1 MLTENYY
8 DSGYI
13 YNTGVKAR
21 DIQVLA
27 FMRQFKYSSD
37 KLGRGL
43 GGPSRVQ
50 GVFSQYTTKQNG
62 GGNSD
67 IINTNPIPKNGCYR
81 FVRTDHILHFSQT
94 SPRSR
99 YKRYIYRLINRH
111 RIRKRLKK
119 IQHLLRKVS
128 YTFNLI

>member
-1 MLTENYY
+1 MLTESYY

-27 FMRQFKYSSD
+27 FMRQFKESGD
-37 KLGRGL
+37 KLGKGL

-50 GVFSQYTTKQNG
+50 GVFSQSTTKQNG

-94 SPRSR
+94 SP
-99 YKRYIYRLINRH
+99 K
-111 RIRKRLKK
+111 IRGQSS
-119 IQHLLRKVS
+119 IS
-128 YTFNLI
+128 I